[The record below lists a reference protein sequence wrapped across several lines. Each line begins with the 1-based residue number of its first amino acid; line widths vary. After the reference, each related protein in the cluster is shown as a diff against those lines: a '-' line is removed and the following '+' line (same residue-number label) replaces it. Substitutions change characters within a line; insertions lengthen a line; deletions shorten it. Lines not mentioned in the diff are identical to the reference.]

1 MWQGQSYVY
10 SRCAPTAP
18 LYSSVRI
25 ATLAS
30 NREGSPGFDL
40 NQKMTHTL
48 GLPALLLGGRH
59 LRSTRFLPPSREV
72 AAETKASQ
80 EVMDLV
86 RLHRELGLL
95 VIQLRDAGRPWSQV
109 KAVIEARIKSALDD
123 R

>member
-1 MWQGQSYVY
+1 MY
-10 SRCAPTAP
+10 SQCEAPG
-18 LYSSVRI
+18 
-25 ATLAS
+25 ATLFLSQNCYARTES
-30 NREGSPGFDL
+30 GGDRPDFDL
-40 NQKMTHTL
+40 NRNMTHTL

-59 LRSTRFLPPSREV
+59 LRSTRFLPPSGEV

-109 KAVIEARIKSALDD
+109 KAMIEAKVRSVLDD

>member
-1 MWQGQSYVY
+1 M
-10 SRCAPTAP
+10 
-18 LYSSVRI
+18 
-25 ATLAS
+25 
-30 NREGSPGFDL
+30 
-40 NQKMTHTL
+40 
-48 GLPALLLGGRH
+48 
-59 LRSTRFLPPSREV
+59 RSTRFLPPSGEV

-86 RLHRELGLL
+86 RLHRALGLL

>member
-1 MWQGQSYVY
+1 MRPLFLGQNCY
-10 SRCAPTAP
+10 A
-18 LYSSVRI
+18 SV
-25 ATLAS
+25 
-30 NREGSPGFDL
+30 NREESPGFDL
-40 NQKMTHTL
+40 NDKMTHTL

-95 VIQLRDAGRPWSQV
+95 VIQLRDAGRLWSEV
-109 KAVIEARIKSALDD
+109 KTLIEAKIRSALDD